1 MTVQHVVLPH
11 WFRSIAP
18 NLNGHQVVLTFPAW
32 FTSYD
37 TAMTRQAVDRM
48 QFSMVGE
55 APPAGLLERVGKERG
70 GAAVIANVS
79 LPPGTTRIARAYA
92 SAGHDSAIT
101 AEDAHALQY
110 ALKEWGVTTV
120 VIPDDPAL
128 PAYDQIPSVTNMA
141 DLITAATGTLPIH
154 QADAWVWTGVANS
167 GTHPVPNAEQ
177 LAGCSAGLAPRGY
190 LAVSQS
196 TECII
201 AALPP
206 SPPAETSVT

>member
-11 WFRSIAP
+11 WLRSIAP

-37 TAMTRQAVDRM
+37 TAITWQAVDRM

-55 APPAGLLERVGKERG
+55 AAPAGHLKGVGKERG
-70 GAAVIANVS
+70 GAAVI
-79 LPPGTTRIARAYA
+79 
-92 SAGHDSAIT
+92 
-101 AEDAHALQY
+101 
-110 ALKEWGVTTV
+110 
-120 VIPDDPAL
+120 

-154 QADAWVWTGVANS
+154 QADAWVWTRVASS

-177 LAGCSAGLAPRGY
+177 LAGCSAGLAPRGF

-206 SPPAETSVT
+206 SPRAETSVT